1 MLLPEKPRET
11 KKNFNFE
18 KKKENTIRSLLEV
31 NNFLCCLNKGLKSA
45 KLYKFLKK

>member
-1 MLLPEKPRET
+1 MLPEQT
-11 KKNFNFE
+11 KRNKKTFNFA

-45 KLYKFLKK
+45 KLYKILKK